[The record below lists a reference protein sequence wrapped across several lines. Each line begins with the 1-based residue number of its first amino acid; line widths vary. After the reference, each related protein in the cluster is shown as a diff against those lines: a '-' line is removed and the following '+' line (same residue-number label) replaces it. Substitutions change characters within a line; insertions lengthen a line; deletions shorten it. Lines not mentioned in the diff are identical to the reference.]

1 MKHLKSYKI
10 FESNEDALNIRE
22 DIMYILL
29 PLIEDGVEVRV
40 ITHTWNPE
48 EDFIEVIIENPEDL
62 NENLSPR
69 SAEFKQL
76 FSFVEDEGWSLTPTK
91 YKADPSY
98 CESWED
104 PNFICPECNSEEVD
118 LEIDD
123 DFTTKCDDCGYEGDR
138 DEFRSY
144 YIYFKDLDTLLKL
157 VEEGVEK
164 ITIKF
169 YKLK

>member
-10 FESNEDALNIRE
+10 FESNEDILDIRQ
-22 DIMYILL
+22 DIIHILQ
-29 PLIEDGVEVRV
+29 PLIDNEIDVRALA
-40 ITHTWNPE
+40 HTGNPAE
-48 EDFIEVIIENPEDL
+48 ALIEVIIENPEDL
-62 NENLSPR
+62 NEFLP
-69 SAEFKQL
+69 EFKQL

-98 CESWED
+98 CEVSEN
-104 PNFICPECNSEEVD
+104 PNFFCPQCGSEEIEYLLDYD
-118 LEIDD
+118 L
-123 DFTTKCDDCGYEGDR
+123 TTRCDDCSYEGDR

-144 YIYFKDLDTLLKL
+144 FEPFNDLDTLSKL
-157 VEEGVEK
+157 IEYGVDR

>member
-10 FESNEDALNIRE
+10 FESNEGILDIRQ
-22 DIMYILL
+22 DIIHILQ
-29 PLIEDGVEVRV
+29 PLIDNEIDVRALA
-40 ITHTWNPE
+40 HTGNPAE
-48 EDFIEVIIENPEDL
+48 ALIEVIIENPEDL
-62 NENLSPR
+62 NEFLP
-69 SAEFKQL
+69 EFKQL

-98 CESWED
+98 C
-104 PNFICPECNSEEVD
+104 
-118 LEIDD
+118 
-123 DFTTKCDDCGYEGDR
+123 FTTRCDDCSYEGDR

-144 YIYFKDLDTLLKL
+144 FEPFNDLDTLLKL
-157 VEEGVEK
+157 IEDGVDR

>member
-10 FESNEDALNIRE
+10 FESNEDALDIRQ

-29 PLIEDGVEVRV
+29 PLIEHGIDVSALV
-40 ITHTWNPE
+40 HTGNPAE
-48 EDFIEVIIENPEDL
+48 ALIEVIIENPEDL
-62 NENLSPR
+62 NEFLP
-69 SAEFKQL
+69 EVKQL

-98 CESWED
+98 CEVSEN
-104 PNFICPECNSEEVD
+104 PNFVCPRCGSDDVD
-118 LEIDD
+118 LDIDD
-123 DFTTKCDDCGYEGDR
+123 DFTTRCNDCSYEGDR

-144 YIYFKDLDTLLKL
+144 NQPFNDLDTLLKL
-157 VEEGVEK
+157 IEDGVDR

>member
-10 FESNEDALNIRE
+10 FESNEDALDIRQ

-29 PLIEDGVEVRV
+29 PLIEYGIDVRALA
-40 ITHTWNPE
+40 HTGNPAE
-48 EDFIEVIIENPEDL
+48 ALIEVIIENPEDL
-62 NENLSPR
+62 NEFLP
-69 SAEFKQL
+69 EFKQL

-98 CESWED
+98 CEVSEN
-104 PNFICPECNSEEVD
+104 PNFVCPQCGSEEVD

-123 DFTTKCDDCGYEGDR
+123 DFTTRCDDCSYEGDR

-144 YIYFKDLDTLLKL
+144 FEPFNDLDTLLELIK
-157 VEEGVEK
+157 EGVDR